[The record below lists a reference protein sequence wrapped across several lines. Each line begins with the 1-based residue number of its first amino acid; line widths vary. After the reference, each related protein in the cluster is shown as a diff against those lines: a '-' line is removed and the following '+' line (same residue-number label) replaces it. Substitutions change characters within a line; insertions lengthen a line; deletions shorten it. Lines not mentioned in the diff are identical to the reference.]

1 MKKKIYITKGLPASG
16 KSTWSRNMVENSSDT
31 VRLNKDDLRKMLGGT
46 FTNGKENSVL
56 EIRDFAIGTLLSKN
70 YNVIV
75 DDTNL
80 HPKHE
85 ATIREKF
92 ADKADIE
99 IVSFLD
105 VPLEECLKRDRIRPE
120 RVSES
125 VIMDMYR
132 KFIKPIP
139 VVEMDPKLPNCIV
152 VDVDGTI
159 AIKGDRDIFDYTK
172 VDLDTPNNIVIQTV
186 KAFVEKYRS
195 VDGCE
200 LIVMSGREDSCD
212 KITHEWVMKHVG
224 ILPAGLFMRETGD
237 RRPDNLVKQDLYDNN
252 IKGKYNV
259 LAVFD
264 DRDQVVRM
272 WRDNG
277 LTVFQVAEGNF

>member
-1 MKKKIYITKGLPASG
+1 MKKKVYILKGLPAAG
-16 KSTWSRNMVENSSDT
+16 KSTFARNMVDNSRDT

-46 FTNGKENSVL
+46 FTKEKESQVIK
-56 EIRDFAIGTLLSKN
+56 IRDMSILSLIEGG

-75 DDTNL
+75 DDCNL
-80 HPKHE
+80 NPKHE
-85 ATIREKF
+85 VDIRNLVG
-92 ADKADIE
+92 DKADIE

-139 VVEMDPKLPNCIV
+139 VLEHDPELLSCII
-152 VDVDGTI
+152 VDMDGTL
-159 AIKGDRDIFDYTK
+159 ALKGDRDIYDFSK
-172 VDLDTPNNIVIQTV
+172 VDIDVLNLPVCEAVNGFKRLSGCKIIIV
-186 KAFVEKYRS
+186 
-195 VDGCE
+195 
-200 LIVMSGREDSCD
+200 SGRDDVCKD
-212 KITHEWVMKHVG
+212 ATWKWVGDVAR
-224 ILPAGLFMRETGD
+224 LDVENVLMRETGD
-237 RRPDNLVKQDLYDNN
+237 KRPDYIVKQEIYDTH
-252 IKGKYNV
+252 IKDKFNV

-264 DRDQVVRM
+264 DRDSVVRM

>member
-1 MKKKIYITKGLPASG
+1 MKRKIYITKGLPAAG
-16 KSTWSRNMVENSSDT
+16 KSYWAKNFVENNSDT
-31 VRLNKDDLRKMLGGT
+31 VRLNKDDIRKMLGGT
-46 FTNGKENSVL
+46 FTNGKENAVL
-56 EIRDFAIGTLLSKN
+56 EMRDFAIGTLLSKN

-92 ADKADIE
+92 ADIADIE

-132 KFIKPIP
+132 KFVKPIP
-139 VVEMDPKLPNCIV
+139 VITRDESLPDCII
-152 VDVDGTI
+152 VDIDGTL
-159 AIKGDRDIFDYTK
+159 AIKGDRDIYDYSK
-172 VDLDTPNNIVIQTV
+172 VYLDTPNMIVKNAVHGMKQVFPGARI
-186 KAFVEKYRS
+186 
-195 VDGCE
+195 
-200 LIVMSGREDSCD
+200 IIMSGREDSCKTQTID
-212 KITHEWVMKHVG
+212 WCASHGVFVDGT
-224 ILPAGLFMRETGD
+224 FMRETGD
-237 RRPDNLVKQDLYDNN
+237 RRPDNLVKQDLYDQN

-259 LAVFD
+259 LCVFD

>member
-1 MKKKIYITKGLPASG
+1 MKKKIYITKGLPAAG
-16 KSTWSRNMVENSSDT
+16 KSYWAKNFVENNSDT

-46 FTNGKENSVL
+46 FTNGKENAVL

-139 VVEMDPKLPNCIV
+139 VVHNKPDLRNAIIV
-152 VDVDGTI
+152 DMDGTI
-159 AIKGDRDIFDYTK
+159 ALKGDRDIFDFSKVGVDIVNSNVVDAVLGYTMSAGTQ
-172 VDLDTPNNIVIQTV
+172 VIIV
-186 KAFVEKYRS
+186 
-195 VDGCE
+195 
-200 LIVMSGREDSCD
+200 SGRDDSCHD
-212 KITHEWVMKHVG
+212 ETMKWVMEKTG
-224 ILPAGLFMRETGD
+224 IIPIGLFMRETGD
-237 RRPDNLVKQDLYDNN
+237 KRPDYIVKQEIYDTH
-252 IKGKYNV
+252 IKDKFNV

-264 DRDQVVRM
+264 DRDSVVRM

>member
-46 FTNGKENSVL
+46 FTNGKENAVL

-92 ADKADIE
+92 EGIADIE

-139 VVEMDPKLPNCIV
+139 VLEDIKDVPDAIIV
-152 VDVDGTI
+152 DMDGTL
-159 AIKGDRDIFDYTK
+159 ALKGDRDIFDFSK
-172 VDLDTPNNIVIQTV
+172 VGVDTLNLPVSAAIRSLVHYDGMKLIIV
-186 KAFVEKYRS
+186 
-195 VDGCE
+195 
-200 LIVMSGREDSCD
+200 SGRDDSCKD
-212 KITHEWVMKHVG
+212 STLTWLDSHGFKASEIH
-224 ILPAGLFMRETGD
+224 MRETGD
-237 RRPDNLVKQDLYDNN
+237 KRPDYIIKQEIYDNH

-259 LAVFD
+259 RTVFD
-264 DRDQVVRM
+264 DRDSVVRM

>member
-1 MKKKIYITKGLPASG
+1 MKKKIYIMKGLPGCG
-16 KSTWSRNMVENSSDT
+16 KSTLARNMVENSSDT

-46 FTNGKENSVL
+46 FTNGKENAVL

-92 ADKADIE
+92 SDKADIE
-99 IVSFLD
+99 IVSLLD
-105 VPLEECLKRDRIRPE
+105 VPLEECLKRDRMRPE
-120 RVSES
+120 KVGEA

-139 VVEMDPKLPNCIV
+139 VIEYNPELPSCVV
-152 VDVDGTI
+152 VDMDGCL
-159 AIKGDRDIFDYTK
+159 AIKGDRDIYDFSK
-172 VDLDTPNNIVIQTV
+172 VDLDTLNLPVAETV
-186 KAFVEKYRS
+186 KGFYRMS
-195 VDGCE
+195 
-200 LIVMSGREDSCD
+200 LAKIIVVSGRDDSCKD
-212 KITHEWVMKHVG
+212 MTWKWVSNV
-224 ILPAGLFMRETGD
+224 AGLDVTDILMRETGD
-237 RRPDNLVKQDLYDNN
+237 KRPDYIVKQDIYDQY

-259 LAVFD
+259 LVVLD
-264 DRDQVVRM
+264 DRDSVVRM

-277 LTVFQVAEGNF
+277 LPVFQVNEGNF